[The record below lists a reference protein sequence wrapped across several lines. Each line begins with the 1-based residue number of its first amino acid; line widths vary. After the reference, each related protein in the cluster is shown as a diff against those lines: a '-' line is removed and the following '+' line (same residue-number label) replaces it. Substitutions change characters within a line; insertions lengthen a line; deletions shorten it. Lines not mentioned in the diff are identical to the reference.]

1 MSLDIPLSNARTST
15 APDCLAQR
23 RVSIQEVDDEDGT
36 LCSGLSKTLFLTCIR
51 AAQRVGL
58 PLGPGTHLL
67 EPVSPHVSTSIGE
80 NDDDGEFLYLICY
93 TIICSTRFKDERR
106 LGDHTP
112 LAVHDRAPQ
121 LSGAV
126 ESDPLPPSSGA

>member
-36 LCSGLSKTLFLTCIR
+36 LCSGLLKTLFLTCIR

-67 EPVSPHVSTSIGE
+67 EPVSPHTREPQYAHVSTSIGE
-80 NDDDGEFLYLICY
+80 NNDDGEILYLICY
-93 TIICSTRFKDERR
+93 TIICST
-106 LGDHTP
+106 
-112 LAVHDRAPQ
+112 
-121 LSGAV
+121 
-126 ESDPLPPSSGA
+126 